1 MSAAQPKDQ
10 DEPMAE
16 IIDGRAVA
24 KKLDAETKAQVD
36 ALVAA
41 GKPRPGLAVIL
52 VGNDPASEVYV
63 GRKIKKCAEV
73 GIVNFEHRLPAE
85 SSQEEVLSLIARLNE
100 DPAVHGILCQVPLPE
115 HIDTGMVLRAIIPS
129 KDVDGF
135 HPVNVGRLSTGT
147 GGIVPC
153 TPLGVMK
160 LLDTVFD
167 DLTGLD
173 VVVIGKSNIVGKPIA
188 MLLLEREAT
197 VTVTHIYTENLP
209 DICRQADVIIAA
221 AGAPRLVKG
230 YWVKPGA
237 VIIDVGITRMKDED
251 GKTKLVG
258 DVAFDEVQH
267 ARAVTPVPGG
277 VGPMTISCLLA
288 NTVQAA
294 REQLEGTSSDGF
306 DIDWDDLPDRTMFTG
321 ETREA

>member
-1 MSAAQPKDQ
+1 
-10 DEPMAE
+10 MAD

-24 KKLDAETKAQVD
+24 RKLDLETKAQVD

-41 GKPRPGLAVIL
+41 GAPRPGLAVIL
-52 VGNDPASEVYV
+52 VGHDPASEVYV
-63 GRKIKKCAEV
+63 GRKLKKSNEV
-73 GIVNFEHRLPAE
+73 GILSFEHRLPE
-85 SSQEEVLSLIARLNE
+85 DTSQDDVLALIGRLNA
-100 DPAVHGILCQVPLPE
+100 DPTVHGILCQVPLPK
-115 HIDTGMVLRAIIPS
+115 HIDTGLVLRAIAPS

-153 TPLGVMK
+153 TPFGVIK
-160 LLDTVFD
+160 LLDTLFD
-167 DLTGLD
+167 DLKGLD
-173 VVVIGKSNIVGKPIA
+173 CVVIGKSNIVGKPIA

-197 VTVTHIYTENLP
+197 VTVTHIETKNLP
-209 DICRQADVIIAA
+209 DIARKADVIIAA
-221 AGAPRLVKG
+221 AGAPELVKG

-237 VIIDVGITRMKDED
+237 VVIDVGITRLKNED
-251 GKTKLVG
+251 GSTRLVG
-258 DVAFDEVQH
+258 DVAYDEVQH

-294 REQLEGTSSDGF
+294 QEQLAGTSGDGF
-306 DIDWDDLPDRTMFTG
+306 DIDFNELPDRSMIFAESG
-321 ETREA
+321 K

>member
-1 MSAAQPKDQ
+1 
-10 DEPMAE
+10 MAD

-24 KKLDAETKAQVD
+24 RKLDEETKAQVD
-36 ALVAA
+36 AMVAA
-41 GKPRPGLAVIL
+41 GAPRPGLAVVL
-52 VGNDPASEVYV
+52 VGSDPASEVYV
-63 GRKIKKCAEV
+63 GRKLKKSQEV
-73 GIVNFEHRLPAE
+73 GIRSFEHRLPEATT
-85 SSQEEVLSLIARLNE
+85 QDALLTLIARLNA
-100 DPAVHGILCQVPLPE
+100 DPEVHGILVQVPLPK
-115 HIDTGMVLRAIIPS
+115 HIDTGLVLRAILPS

-147 GGIVPC
+147 GGIIPC
-153 TPLGVMK
+153 TPFGVMK

-173 VVVIGKSNIVGKPIA
+173 CVVIGKSNIVGKPIA

-197 VTVTHIYTENLP
+197 VTVTHIETKDLP
-209 DICRQADVIIAA
+209 DLARKADVIIAA

-237 VIIDVGITRMKDED
+237 VIIDVGITRLKNED
-251 GKTKLVG
+251 GTTKLVG

-294 REQLEGTSSDGF
+294 KEQLAGTSSDGF
-306 DIDWDDLPDRTMFTG
+306 TIDWDDLPDRSMIFAQS
-321 ETREA
+321 EDQQS